1 MRKKFSYGAGLL
13 AIALLLL
20 MPRLAL
26 AHAVLVSST
35 PDAHSTVKGPDVTI
49 HLKFNSRV
57 DGARSRIFIRLPN
70 GQTQTESLDP
80 QDAPD
85 SLRSHGTLQPGS
97 YVILWQALS
106 TDGHTTRG
114 EIPFTVQ

>member
-1 MRKKFSYGAGLL
+1 MVAL
-13 AIALLLL
+13 ALLL
-20 MPRLAL
+20 MAPRLAL

-35 PDAHSTVKGPDVTI
+35 PEAHATVRGPEVTI

-57 DGARSRIFIRLPN
+57 DGVRSRIFLKLPN
-70 GQTQTESLDP
+70 GQTQTEALDP

-85 SLRSHGTLQPGS
+85 ALRSHAKLQAGS
-97 YVILWQALS
+97 YILLWQALS